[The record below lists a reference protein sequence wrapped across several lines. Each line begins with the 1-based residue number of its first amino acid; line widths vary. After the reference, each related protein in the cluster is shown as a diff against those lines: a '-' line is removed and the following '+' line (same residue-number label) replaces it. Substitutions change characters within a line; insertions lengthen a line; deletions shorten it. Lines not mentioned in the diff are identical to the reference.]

1 MKTTIGTIVPILIA
15 ALLASANVLALSLSD
30 QYGSAAGPGFTGRT
44 ITVDGTT
51 RYINV
56 QRGETVT
63 IRDGDQVVSWRFD
76 GLNATFPLSKIL
88 PAAANERPVRV
99 YVAPRPLGDAGD

>member
-1 MKTTIGTIVPILIA
+1 MKPTATVVPVVIA

-44 ITVDGTT
+44 INVDGRT

-63 IRDGDQVVSWRFD
+63 IRDGAHVVSWHFD

-88 PAAANERPVRV
+88 PAAADEHPVRV
-99 YVAPRPLGDAGD
+99 YVAPRPLGNAGD